1 MTSMSRTRLLAPAA
15 WAVSLAAAAMLFLY
29 VFVYRLNGA
38 MSDHLASTIA
48 FSLWDQHAPMG
59 HYLFQQHNEHRIL
72 VPRLVILGLG
82 LMTRWNNV
90 PEMFAHA
97 ALMCLTAVVLFGAFR
112 REGGTLFAFLP
123 ALLMA
128 LSPRSYEALTGFGFP
143 HYLDVLFYVAALRML
158 VFGDGWI
165 AFTAA
170 LLCAEGATF
179 SLANGLWIWPI
190 GLAVVLSRLRSEPAH
205 ARTWRLAVAWT
216 IVAAMTI
223 GAYFHDYL
231 PTGNHSDFSFFVQ
244 HPVLA
249 LEHFV
254 VLNGTVFAAAIPLAL
269 AFGTLALGLYV
280 WVCALATDAWWRR
293 HQPPPDGF
301 WLIVS
306 ALASDA
312 TVTAGRAIFGPIQA
326 LDSRYAAVIALA
338 PIGLY
343 WCAAVR
349 RGTWRAADALTRASA
364 ALLIAGYTI
373 VTFQTWA
380 VAPERY
386 SQRKEAAYLL
396 YTIANQPDSQVV
408 KLWPIASEGR
418 WFGSELQRMRLNVFA
433 ESHISS
439 ASLTL
444 TPLRP
449 SLHIDTID
457 GRPRTP
463 EPVVV
468 AADDPVEVRGY
479 AFDAAGHGP
488 APAMFLTIDGTTDL
502 PGVTG
507 LYRPGAHGPA
517 KWTGFAGSFGGFVLT
532 PGEHRLSLKVITDEG
547 GRAYVTDTIARIVRR

>member
-1 MTSMSRTRLLAPAA
+1 MTTVPRTRVFSPAA
-15 WAVSLAAAAMLFLY
+15 WAVSLAAAGMLFLY

-38 MSDHLASTIA
+38 TFDHLASTIA
-48 FSLWDQHAPMG
+48 FSLWDTHAPMG

-82 LMTRWNNV
+82 LLTRWNNV

-97 ALMCLTAVVLFGAFR
+97 ALMCLTAVLIFGAFR
-112 REGGTLFAFLP
+112 REGGTLFAFVP

-128 LSPRSYEALTGFGFP
+128 LSLRSYEALTGFGFP
-143 HYLDVLFYVAALRML
+143 HYLDVLFYVAALRLL
-158 VFGDGWI
+158 VFGDGWM
-165 AFTAA
+165 ALTAA
-170 LLCAEGATF
+170 VLCAEGATF

-190 GLAVVLSRLRSEPAH
+190 GLAVVLSRLRSAPAD
-205 ARTWRLAVAWT
+205 ARTWWRAGAWT

-223 GAYFHDYL
+223 GGYFHDYL
-231 PTGNHSDFSFFVQ
+231 PTGNHSDPSFFVQ
-244 HPVLA
+244 HPLLA

-254 VLNGTVFAAAIPLAL
+254 ALNGTVFAATIPLAL
-269 AFGTLALGLYV
+269 AFGTIALGLYA
-280 WVCALATDAWWRR
+280 WVCALAIDDWWRR
-293 HQPPPDGF
+293 RQRPPYGF

-306 ALASDA
+306 VLASDA
-312 TVTAGRAIFGPIQA
+312 TVTAGRAVFGPLQA

-343 WCAAVR
+343 CCVAVR
-349 RGTWRAADALTRASA
+349 RGMWRAAESLTRASA

-373 VTFQTWA
+373 VTFQSWA

-396 YTIANQPDSQVV
+396 YTIANQPDSLIV
-408 KLWPIASEGR
+408 KLWPTVSETR

-433 ESHISS
+433 DPHISP

-444 TPLRP
+444 TPARPLLR
-449 SLHIDTID
+449 IDTID

-463 EPVVV
+463 EPIVV

-479 AFDAAGHGP
+479 AFDAAGDGP

-502 PGVTG
+502 PAVTG
-507 LYRPGAHGPA
+507 LYRPGAHGAA

-532 PGEHRLSLKVITDEG
+532 PGEHRLSLKVVTDEG
-547 GRAYVTDTIARIVRR
+547 RRAYVTDPIARVVRR